1 SCPRRSLGLAVLGRH
16 SLVSIVGRAGS
27 RSSRSIFVLVL
38 SGSTFG
44 PAGSSHSSSTFGFFK
59 IFWVGWNVL
68 PEGSPPPING
78 QPGYWRWYA
87 GSSLH
92 SGGPTNGNASHS
104 SRHSNARAPFTVW
117 NRRSQ
122 NPNSLWLPL

>member
-1 SCPRRSLGLAVLGRH
+1 SLGRYSV
-16 SLVSIVGRAGS
+16 VSIVGRAGS
-27 RSSRSIFVLVL
+27 RPSRSIFVLVL

-44 PAGSSHSSSTFGFFK
+44 LPGSSHSSSTFGFFK

-68 PEGSPPPING
+68 LEDGVVPEKG
-78 QPGYWRWYA
+78 QPGYCRLYA

-104 SRHSNARAPFTVW
+104 SRHSNARAPLTLW

-122 NPNSLWLPL
+122 